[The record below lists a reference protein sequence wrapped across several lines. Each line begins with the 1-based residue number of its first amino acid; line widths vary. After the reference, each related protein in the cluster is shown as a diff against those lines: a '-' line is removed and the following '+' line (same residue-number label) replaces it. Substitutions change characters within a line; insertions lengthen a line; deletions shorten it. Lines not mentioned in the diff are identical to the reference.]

1 MDCSDGQA
9 VAQVL
14 DSDDRRLA
22 TVGTGFTPEEQ
33 LKVLR
38 VAHHG
43 VVSAWRERERQLRLR
58 GVDVRMLSAK
68 RWNEGGR
75 AVDLEPYDDD
85 FVIPTGTMGTHPAG
99 FLYDP
104 RPIMKLLRARPDI
117 LDLHEEP
124 FALATAEIL
133 ALRALSRSRV
143 PYVLYSAQNLE
154 KRYPIPF
161 RWLERWA
168 LRGAAGAYVCNR
180 EAGEILRR
188 KGLRADARLIP
199 LGVDTAVFAPATR
212 TAPSKQPIIGYLG
225 RLEPYKGVDTLLRAA
240 AGRPGWRVEITGEGP
255 QRPALEA
262 LARELGIADR
272 VSFLGFAEGE
282 LLADRYRR
290 LDIVVVPS
298 IPWPGWREQF
308 CRVAVEAMASGV
320 PVVASRSGA
329 IPDVVA
335 DAGILVEPG
344 DPVALA
350 AGVDEAL
357 EPRRWSQL
365 RKAGVA
371 RSAEFTWERV
381 AEQHAALYASVLG
394 ARSSGEGRVPHV
406 VAIAYGDPDML
417 AGAFAAL
424 GEEVQ
429 ATIVDNSSSELTRA
443 LAESLGATYID
454 PGRNLGF
461 GAGVNVA
468 LASLSKRGRGE
479 DDVLLLNPDARI
491 DMDDVRRMHRTLH
504 GRRDI
509 AAVGAS
515 QTEPDSGDDVR
526 VWWPFPGPGRAWL
539 EAAGLGRLNRAQGFA
554 IGSVLLLRAEAIAEV
569 GAFDERY
576 FLYAE
581 EVDWQKRATDA
592 GWRIAVAETA
602 ATHIGGATSG
612 DGMLREAL
620 FFASNEIYQRKHF
633 GVLGWQAFRAAMI
646 IGATARG
653 ILLRNESGER
663 ARRRRRI
670 FVRGPVR
677 HAADLQSGDPASA
690 RRPG

>member
-1 MDCSDGQA
+1 M
-9 VAQVL
+9 
-14 DSDDRRLA
+14 
-22 TVGTGFTPEEQ
+22 
-33 LKVLR
+33 KVLR

-43 VVSAWRERERQLRLR
+43 VVSAWRERERQLRAH
-58 GVDVRMLSAK
+58 GVDVRLISAT

-75 AVDLEPYDDD
+75 TLDLEHGGDD
-85 FVIPTGTMGTHPAG
+85 FVIPAGTIGTHPAG

-104 RPIMKLLRARPDI
+104 RPILKALRSRPDL

-133 ALRALSRSRV
+133 VLRALLRSRV

-161 RWLERWA
+161 RWFERWA

-188 KGLRADARLIP
+188 KGLRADPRLIP
-199 LGVDTAVFAPATR
+199 LGVDTAVFAPASSIASSAQLR
-212 TAPSKQPIIGYLG
+212 IGYLG

-240 AGRPGWRVEITGEGP
+240 AMRPGWRVEITGEGP
-255 QRPALEA
+255 QRPDLET
-262 LARELGIADR
+262 LAGELGIADR

-282 LLADRYRR
+282 ALADRYRR
-290 LDIVVVPS
+290 LDVVVVPS

-335 DAGILVEPG
+335 EAGVLVEPG
-344 DPVALA
+344 DPAALA
-350 AGVDEAL
+350 LGVDEAL
-357 EPRRWSQL
+357 ESERGPQL
-365 RKAGVA
+365 RAAGVA
-371 RSAEFTWERV
+371 RSADFTWERV
-381 AEQHAALYASVLG
+381 AEQQAALYSSILG
-394 ARSSGEGRVPHV
+394 SRSSGEGRVPQV
-406 VAIAYGDPDML
+406 VAIAYGDPEML
-417 AGAFAAL
+417 AGALAEL
-424 GEEVQ
+424 GADVPT
-429 ATIVDNSSSELTRA
+429 TIVDNSSSERTRA

-454 PGRNLGF
+454 PGCNLGF

-468 LASLSKRGRGE
+468 LKSLAERALDGQ
-479 DDVLLLNPDARI
+479 DVLLLNPDARI

-504 GRRDI
+504 ARRDI

-515 QTEPDSGDDVR
+515 QTEPDSGEDVR
-526 VWWPFPGPGRAWL
+526 VWWPFPSPARAWL
-539 EAAGLGRLNRAQGFA
+539 EAIGLGRLNRAKGFA

-569 GAFDERY
+569 GLFDERY

-592 GWRIAVAETA
+592 GWRISVAETV

-620 FFASNEIYQRKHF
+620 FFASNEVYQRKHF
-633 GVLGWQAFRAAMI
+633 GAFGWQSFRIAMI
-646 IGATARG
+646 AGATARG
-653 ILLRNESGER
+653 ILLRGEAGER

-677 HAADLQSGDPASA
+677 HAHELRSGDQA
-690 RRPG
+690 